1 MSFFRRSQKEKR
13 IHYTQ
18 VANGTK
24 SVKQDSKFTPEQQI
38 AYARG
43 QRDARNE
50 AARITAYKNSTTE
63 QRKAYKEKKAAERK
77 AYLER
82 KAALEAEKKQKAAKK
97 AAARAA
103 KKKQLNAEV

>member
-1 MSFFRRSQKEKR
+1 MAFIKRTQKEKR

-24 SVKQDSKFTPEQQI
+24 AVKQGSKYSEAEQR

-50 AARITAYKNSTTE
+50 SARITKYKNSTE
-63 QRKAYKEKKAAERK
+63 LERAAYKQKKAAERAAYK
-77 AYLER
+77 AE
-82 KAALEAEKKQKAAKK
+82 QKAKRAAENVAKK
-97 AAARAA
+97 AAASN
-103 KKKQLNAEV
+103 KKKAGQ

>member
-1 MSFFRRSQKEKR
+1 MAFLRRTQKEKR

-24 SVKQDSKFTPEQQI
+24 PVKSDSKFSEAEQR

-50 AARITAYKNSTTE
+50 SARITKFKNSTE
-63 QRKAYKEKKAAERK
+63 EERAAYKQKKAAERAAYK
-77 AYLER
+77 AQK
-82 KAALEAEKKQKAAKK
+82 KAAAEAAKADKAAKK
-97 AAARAA
+97 AAKAA
-103 KKKQLNAEV
+103 KVNNNGGN

>member
-1 MSFFRRSQKEKR
+1 MSFFNRTQKEKR

-24 SVKQDSKFTPEQQI
+24 PVKKGSKFTKKEQI

-50 AARITAYKNSTTE
+50 SARITKYKNSTPAE
-63 QRKAYKEKKAAERK
+63 RAAYKQKKAAERAAWK
-77 AYLER
+77 AEQKAK
-82 KAALEAEKKQKAAKK
+82 KAAEQAAKK
-97 AAARAA
+97 AAANNNKAGDN
-103 KKKQLNAEV
+103 Q

>member
-1 MSFFRRSQKEKR
+1 MAFFKRSQKEKR

-24 SVKQDSKFTPEQQI
+24 PVKQDSKFSEAEQR

-50 AARITAYKNSTTE
+50 SARITKYKNSTE
-63 QRKAYKEKKAAERK
+63 LERAAYKEKKAAERA
-77 AYLER
+77 AYKQK
-82 KAALEAEKKQKAAKK
+82 KAAERAAEGAKKAAKK
-97 AAARAA
+97 AAR
-103 KKKQLNAEV
+103 KNSSNKN